1 MNGQEEDRRMDEEGL
16 QDSAM
21 PAGEEANGEPRKEDG
36 GHGHGSSLYQ
46 SHPIRMDLLVSHPIR
61 M

>member
-16 QDSAM
+16 QGSAM

-36 GHGHGSSLYQ
+36 GYGHGSSLYQ
-46 SHPIRMDLLVSHPIR
+46 SHPIRMDLLV
-61 M
+61 